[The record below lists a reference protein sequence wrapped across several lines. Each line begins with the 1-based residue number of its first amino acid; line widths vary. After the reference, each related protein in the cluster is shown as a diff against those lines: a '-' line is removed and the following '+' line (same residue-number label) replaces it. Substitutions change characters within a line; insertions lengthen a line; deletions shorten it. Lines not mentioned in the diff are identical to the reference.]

1 MLRFHLATLVVDD
14 YDDAIAFFVG
24 TLGFA
29 LTEDTDL
36 GGGKRWVVVRPDPS
50 GTGLLLAQADGARQ
64 AAAVG
69 AQAGGRVSFFLYTDD
84 LDRDVELWTARGVRF
99 IDPPRTEEYGKVTV
113 FLDLYGNPWD
123 LIQPPATLVG

>member
-29 LTEDTDL
+29 LTEDSDL
-36 GGGKRWVVVRPDPS
+36 GDGKRWVVVRPDPS
-50 GTGLLLAQADGARQ
+50 GTGILLAKADGDRQ

-84 LDRDVELWTARGVRF
+84 VERDVAAWTARGLRF
-99 IDPPRTEEYGKVTV
+99 IDTIRAEEYGKVTV

-123 LIQPPATLVG
+123 LIEPPTGIGR

>member
-29 LTEDTDL
+29 LTEDSDL
-36 GGGKRWVVVRPDPS
+36 GDGKRWVVVRPDPS
-50 GTGLLLAQADGARQ
+50 GTGILLAKADGDRQ

-69 AQAGGRVSFFLYTDD
+69 AQAGGRVSFFLYTDNIE
-84 LDRDVELWTARGVRF
+84 RDVAAWTARGLRF
-99 IDPPRTEEYGKVTV
+99 IDTIRAEEYGKVTV

-123 LIQPPATLVG
+123 LIEPPAGIGR

>member
-1 MLRFHLATLVVDD
+1 MLRFHLTTLVVDD

-24 TLGFA
+24 TLGFV

-50 GTGLLLAQADGARQ
+50 GTGILLAKADGDRQ

-69 AQAGGRVSFFLYTDD
+69 MQAGGRVSFFLYTDD
-84 LDRDVELWTARGVRF
+84 VERDVEAWTARGVRF
-99 IDPPRTEEYGKVTV
+99 IDTIRSEEYGKVTV

-123 LIQPPATLVG
+123 LIEPPTGMGS

>member
-14 YDDAIAFFVG
+14 YDDAIAFYVG
-24 TLGFA
+24 TLGFV

-36 GGGKRWVVVRPDPS
+36 GDGKRWVVVRPDPS
-50 GTGLLLAQADGARQ
+50 GTGILLAQADGDRQ

-69 AQAGGRVSFFLYTDD
+69 AQTGGRVSFFLYTDD
-84 LDRDVELWTARGVRF
+84 LDRDVEAWTARGVRF
-99 IDPPRTEEYGKVTV
+99 VDTIRAEEYGKVTV

-123 LIQPPATLVG
+123 LIEPPSGMGN

>member
-29 LTEDTDL
+29 LTEDSDL
-36 GGGKRWVVVRPDPS
+36 GDGKRWVVVRPDPS
-50 GTGLLLAQADGARQ
+50 GTGILLAKADGDRQ

-69 AQAGGRVSFFLYTDD
+69 AQAGGRVSFFLYTDNIE
-84 LDRDVELWTARGVRF
+84 RDVAAWTARGLRF
-99 IDPPRTEEYGKVTV
+99 IDTIRAEEYGKVTV

-123 LIQPPATLVG
+123 LIEPPTGIGR

>member
-14 YDDAIAFFVG
+14 YDDAIAFFIG
-24 TLGFA
+24 TLDFF

-50 GTGLLLAQADGARQ
+50 GTGILLAKADGDRQ

-84 LDRDVELWTARGVRF
+84 VERDVAAWTARGVRF
-99 IDPPRTEEYGKVTV
+99 IDAIRAEEYGKVTV

-123 LIQPPATLVG
+123 LIEPPTGTGS

>member
-1 MLRFHLATLVVDD
+1 MLRFHLATIVVDD

-24 TLGFA
+24 TLGFV

-36 GGGKRWVVVRPDPS
+36 GGKRWVVVRPDPS
-50 GTGLLLAQADGARQ
+50 GTGILLAEADGERQ

-69 AQAGGRVSFFLYTDD
+69 MQAGGRVSFFLYTDD
-84 LDRDVELWTARGVRF
+84 LDRDVEAWTARGVRF
-99 IDPPRTEEYGKVTV
+99 IETPRTEEYGKVTV

-123 LIQPPATLVG
+123 LIEPPSAFGH

>member
-1 MLRFHLATLVVDD
+1 MLRFHLATIVVDD
-14 YDDAIAFFVG
+14 YDEAIAFYVG
-24 TLGFA
+24 TLGFV

-36 GGGKRWVVVRPDPS
+36 GGGKRWVVVHPDPS
-50 GTGLLLAQADGARQ
+50 GTGILLAKADGDRQ

-84 LDRDVELWTARGVRF
+84 IERDVAVWTARGVRF
-99 IDPPRTEEYGKVTV
+99 IETIRSEEYGKVTV

-123 LIQPPATLVG
+123 LIEPPTGMGS

>member
-14 YDDAIAFFVG
+14 YDDAIAFFIG
-24 TLGFA
+24 TLDFF

-36 GGGKRWVVVRPDPS
+36 GGGKRWVVVRPDPF
-50 GTGLLLAQADGARQ
+50 GTGILLAKADGDRQ

-84 LDRDVELWTARGVRF
+84 VERDVAAWTARGVRF
-99 IDPPRTEEYGKVTV
+99 IDAIRAEEYGKVTV

-123 LIQPPATLVG
+123 LIEPPTGTGS

>member
-14 YDDAIAFFVG
+14 YDDAIAFYVG

-29 LTEDTDL
+29 LTEDSDL

-50 GTGLLLAQADGARQ
+50 GTGILLAEADGDRQ

-84 LDRDVELWTARGVRF
+84 IDRDVEAWTARGVRF
-99 IDPPRTEEYGKVTV
+99 IDAIRAEEYGKVTV

-123 LIQPPATLVG
+123 LIEPPSSMGR

>member
-24 TLGFA
+24 TLGFV

-36 GGGKRWVVVRPDPS
+36 GDGKRWVVVRPDPS
-50 GTGLLLAQADGARQ
+50 GTGILLAKADGDRQ
-64 AAAVG
+64 GAAVG
-69 AQAGGRVSFFLYTDD
+69 MQAGGRVSFFLYTDD
-84 LDRDVELWTARGVRF
+84 VERDVAAWTARGVRF
-99 IDPPRTEEYGKVTV
+99 IDAIRAEEYGKVTV

-123 LIQPPATLVG
+123 LIEPPTGTGS

>member
-1 MLRFHLATLVVDD
+1 MLRFHLATIVVDD
-14 YDDAIAFFVG
+14 YDEAIAFYVG
-24 TLGFA
+24 TLGFV

-36 GGGKRWVVVRPDPS
+36 GGGKRWVVVRPDPF
-50 GTGLLLAQADGARQ
+50 GTGILLAKADGDRQ

-84 LDRDVELWTARGVRF
+84 IERDVAVWTARGVRF
-99 IDPPRTEEYGKVTV
+99 IETIRSEEYGKVTV

-123 LIQPPATLVG
+123 LIEPPTGMGS

>member
-24 TLGFA
+24 TLGFV

-36 GGGKRWVVVRPDPS
+36 GGGKRWVVVRPDPF
-50 GTGLLLAQADGARQ
+50 GTGILLAKADGDRQ

-84 LDRDVELWTARGVRF
+84 VERDVAAWTARGVRF
-99 IDPPRTEEYGKVTV
+99 IDAIRAEEYGKVTV

-123 LIQPPATLVG
+123 LIEPPTGMGS

>member
-14 YDDAIAFFVG
+14 YDDAIDFYVG
-24 TLGFA
+24 TLGFV
-29 LTEDTDL
+29 LTEDSDVS
-36 GGGKRWVVVRPDPS
+36 GGKRWVVVRPDPS
-50 GTGLLLAQADGARQ
+50 GTGILLAKADGERQ

-84 LDRDVELWTARGVRF
+84 LDRDVEAWTARGVRF
-99 IDPPRTEEYGKVTV
+99 IETPRSEEYGKVTV

-123 LIQPPATLVG
+123 LIEPPTSMGR